1 MAELDTAFIKVP
13 WTTQPPAGT
22 PLDMSHPMA
31 QDLAFFCVFNDGER
45 AVDLVNNRVGTP
57 ITGGSSF
64 ITSETQIYNSRSIRT
79 ARLDSTD
86 TASETGW
93 IFGDHPEYDLTR
105 LSFAASARDFG
116 IYDTGWS
123 RIFSKRFTAPGDDV
137 YACMLSNQNNLYF
150 RLGDDSASSNSH
162 LNQNLAR
169 TSGFRDWFD
178 VIGYCNGALAF
189 TQWYTPN
196 VTAQPISTQTFV
208 SGVREASLSSG
219 KLCIGHRDEED
230 RSWDGWLEY
239 VALWNKPKSVEFL
252 QTFRL
257 NPYQIFKPKTIFLGK
272 PEARRVVTF

>member
-1 MAELDTAFIKVP
+1 
-13 WTTQPPAGT
+13 
-22 PLDMSHPMA
+22 
-31 QDLAFFCVFNDGER
+31 
-45 AVDLVNNRVGTP
+45 
-57 ITGGSSF
+57 
-64 ITSETQIYNSRSIRT
+64 
-79 ARLDSTD
+79 
-86 TASETGW
+86 
-93 IFGDHPEYDLTR
+93 
-105 LSFAASARDFG
+105 
-116 IYDTGWS
+116 
-123 RIFSKRFTAPGDDV
+123 
-137 YACMLSNQNNLYF
+137 MLSNQNNLYF

-252 QTFRL
+252 QKFRL